1 MAFSDPEKIIQS
13 AGIFEGMMVADFG
26 CGMGYYTFPLARKV
40 GDGGRVYAIDIQR
53 SLVETVKRTARMNG
67 FRTVDGIV
75 GDVDE
80 PGGSKLRD
88 GAVDVVVMANLLF
101 QVEHKDALIAE
112 AQRILKP
119 KGRVL
124 LIEWADSFG
133 GIGPH
138 PKDVVP
144 RERAEQ
150 LFRGGG
156 FTIQREI
163 PNAGDHH
170 YGILF
175 VRTP

>member
-1 MAFSDPEKIIQS
+1 MAFSDPERIIQS
-13 AGIFEGMMVADFG
+13 AGIFEGMTVADFG

-53 SLVETVKRTARMNG
+53 SLVEAVKRVARSNG

-75 GDVDE
+75 GDVDAS
-80 PGGSKLRD
+80 GGSRLAD
-88 GAVDVVVMANLLF
+88 GIADVVVMANLLS
-101 QVEHKDALIAE
+101 QIEHKDALVAE
-112 AQRILKP
+112 AERILKP

-138 PKDVVP
+138 PKDVVA
-144 RERAEQ
+144 RAAAER
-150 LFRGGG
+150 LFATGG
-156 FTIQREI
+156 FRVQREV
-163 PNAGDHH
+163 PDAGDHH

-175 VRTP
+175 THAS